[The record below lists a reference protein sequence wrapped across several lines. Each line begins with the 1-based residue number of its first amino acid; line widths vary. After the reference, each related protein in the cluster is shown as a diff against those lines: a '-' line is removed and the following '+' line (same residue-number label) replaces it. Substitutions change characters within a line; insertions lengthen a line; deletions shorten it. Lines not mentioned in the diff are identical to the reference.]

1 MLIVDNA
8 NWNPVPSQA
17 TDYAQPLIVATDD
30 DSADGWVRQGDG
42 WRSGSDLREGAHG
55 LVIAPIA
62 SRNGT

>member
-30 DSADGWVRQGDG
+30 DSADG
-42 WRSGSDLREGAHG
+42 
-55 LVIAPIA
+55 
-62 SRNGT
+62 